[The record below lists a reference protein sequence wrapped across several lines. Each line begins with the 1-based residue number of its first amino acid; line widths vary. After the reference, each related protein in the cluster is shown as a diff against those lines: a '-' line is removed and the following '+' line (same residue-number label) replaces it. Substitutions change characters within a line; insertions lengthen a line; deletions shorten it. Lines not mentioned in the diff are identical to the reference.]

1 MQQKQK
7 NPAKTAALTA
17 VFAALVAVSTIIFA
31 FPIPATSGYF
41 NFGEIIIY
49 TAALTFGPKV
59 GTLSGGVGAM
69 LSDIYLGYG
78 IFAPGTL
85 VIKGTEGAIV
95 GWLNKKLKKHI
106 SNVIVCST
114 IAVLVGG
121 LQMVAGYFLY
131 EQFVL
136 GWSFALALAEV
147 PFNLFQMTIGLVIAV
162 PLSYA
167 VLRVFPQ
174 LKSMI

>member
-1 MQQKQK
+1 MQQKHK
-7 NPAKTAALTA
+7 SPALTAALTA
-17 VFAALVAVSTIIFA
+17 VFAGLVAVATIIFA

-49 TAALTFGPKV
+49 TAALIFGPTV
-59 GTLSGGVGAM
+59 GAFSGGIGAM

-78 IFAPGTL
+78 YFAPGTL
-85 VIKGTEGAIV
+85 VIKGAEGAIV
-95 GWLNKKLKKHI
+95 GWLNRKLKKYI
-106 SNVIVCST
+106 KKDAVCAT

-121 LQMVAGYFLY
+121 FEMVIGYFLY

-136 GWSFALALAEV
+136 GYGFGAALAEV
-147 PFNLFQMTIGLVIAV
+147 PFNLFQMFVGVIIAV

>member
-17 VFAALVAVSTIIFA
+17 VFASLVVVATAIF
-31 FPIPATSGYF
+31 FPIPGTSGYF

-49 TAALTFGPKV
+49 VAALTFGPTV
-59 GTLSGGVGAM
+59 GAFSGGIGST
-69 LSDIYLGYG
+69 LSDIYLGYSY
-78 IFAPGTL
+78 FAPGTL
-85 VIKGTEGAIV
+85 AIKGAEGAIV
-95 GWLNKKLKKHI
+95 GWLNQKLKKHI
-106 SNVIVCST
+106 TNAAVCAT

-121 LQMVAGYFLY
+121 FEMVTGYFLY

-136 GWSFALALAEV
+136 GWGFGVALAEV
-147 PFNLFQMTIGLVIAV
+147 PFNLFQMFVGLIIAV